1 MLKHLQRDN
10 YHKTGCYNLVCP
22 GFVQTHDAIYLGEPF
37 TIVSSYGGPTFDFL
51 TSITRDPL
59 TKNWWLRVK
68 NHYIG
73 YYPAEL
79 FSNMTTANKVGW
91 GGRTVTPHG
100 TLSPPMGSGHFS
112 ILDFNHASY
121 FRLIAYRNTSK
132 KSYGPKHYQLQ
143 KYVDKPDCYNLF
155 YYDNLRENLQNSI
168 LYGGPGGNCGD

>member
-1 MLKHLQRDN
+1 MYKHFQ
-10 YHKTGCYNLVCP
+10 
-22 GFVQTHDAIYLGEPF
+22 
-37 TIVSSYGGPTFDFL
+37 
-51 TSITRDPL
+51 DPL